1 MKQLLTKSILPMAL
15 FLLIAYLGK
24 YIYIVDDQ
32 INWFRVLLI
41 FGLPYGIPYMIFIIP
56 IGGSVAGKTSL
67 LVLNAILGAVFGCFI
82 AVWVLLRALVYPL
95 GCMIKLALH
104 R

>member
-67 LVLNAILGAVFGCFI
+67 LVCDLGCG
-82 AVWVLLRALVYPL
+82 VWVFHCSVGFVKSTCLSVGMYDQTGA
-95 GCMIKLALH
+95 I
-104 R
+104 

>member
-1 MKQLLTKSILPMAL
+1 MKQLLTKSILHMAL

-41 FGLPYGIPYMIFIIP
+41 FGLP
-56 IGGSVAGKTSL
+56 
-67 LVLNAILGAVFGCFI
+67 
-82 AVWVLLRALVYPL
+82 
-95 GCMIKLALH
+95 
-104 R
+104 

>member
-32 INWFRVLLI
+32 IN
-41 FGLPYGIPYMIFIIP
+41 
-56 IGGSVAGKTSL
+56 
-67 LVLNAILGAVFGCFI
+67 
-82 AVWVLLRALVYPL
+82 
-95 GCMIKLALH
+95 
-104 R
+104 

>member
-56 IGGSVAGKTSL
+56 IGRQCRRENIAPCVKCD
-67 LVLNAILGAVFGCFI
+67 LGCG
-82 AVWVLLRALVYPL
+82 VWVFHCSVGFVKSTCLSVGMYDQTGAT
-95 GCMIKLALH
+95 
-104 R
+104 